1 MEKNKSKQKNDNNL
15 TKSKKNKNSEEI
27 KESVESVENTE
38 EKIQNNEE
46 IIAEN
51 LEEKTQNTSKKK
63 KKGPYE
69 AFFKRFFDILISLI
83 AIIVLSP
90 IMLIVYILSL
100 IILKGNPLFKQ
111 YRPGKN
117 NKIFK
122 MYKFRSMTNKTDKN
136 GNLLPDKDRITAY
149 GKILRKLSLDEL
161 PQLFNILK
169 GDMSII
175 GPRPRMVE
183 ECVFLNETQQAR
195 FKVRPGIT
203 GWAQVNGRN
212 EITLDKVVQFDE
224 EYVNNVSLFFDIKI
238 FFKTIGYV
246 FKRKGI
252 NKQGTVSN
260 EFHGDYLL
268 RTGQIEQVEY
278 DEKISLAKQ
287 MISEAKSKK

>member
-1 MEKNKSKQKNDNNL
+1 MEKKEKTQ
-15 TKSKKNKNSEEI
+15 TEISEI
-27 KESVESVENTE
+27 ISVNEEAVEASETVENTD
-38 EKIQNNEE
+38 I
-46 IIAEN
+46 
-51 LEEKTQNTSKKK
+51 KTQNNTKKK
-63 KKGPYE
+63 RKGPYE
-69 AFFKRFFDILISLI
+69 AFFKRFFDIIISLM

-111 YRPGKN
+111 YRPGRNK
-117 NKIFK
+117 KIFK
-122 MYKFRSMTNKTDKN
+122 MYKFRSMTNKTDKD
-136 GNLLPDKDRITAY
+136 GNLLPDKDRITTY

-224 EYVNNVSLFFDIKI
+224 EYVNNVTLLFDIKI

-268 RTGQIEQVEY
+268 RTGQIKQEEY
-278 DEKISLAKQ
+278 DEKIHLAREL
-287 MISEAKSKK
+287 ILEAKMRK

>member
-1 MEKNKSKQKNDNNL
+1 M
-15 TKSKKNKNSEEI
+15 
-27 KESVESVENTE
+27 E
-38 EKIQNNEE
+38 EKKVEP
-46 IIAEN
+46 A
-51 LEEKTQNTSKKK
+51 KKK
-63 KKGPYE
+63 RRGPYE
-69 AFFKRFFDILISLI
+69 AFFKRFFDFLISLI

-90 IMLIVYILSL
+90 VFIIIYLLSL
-100 IILKGNPLFKQ
+100 MILRGNPLFKQ

-117 NKIFK
+117 NKIFV
-122 MYKFRSMTNKTDKN
+122 MYKFRSMTNKTDKD
-136 GNLLPDKDRITAY
+136 GNLLPDKDRITTY

-183 ECVFLNETQQAR
+183 ECVFLDETQQSR

-212 EITLDKVVQFDE
+212 EITFDKVVEFDK
-224 EYVNNVSLFFDIKI
+224 EYVENISLFFDIKI
-238 FFKTIGYV
+238 FFKTIVCV

-268 RTGQIEQVEY
+268 RTGQIDKSYY
-278 DEKISLAKQ
+278 DERISIAKQ
-287 MISEAKSKK
+287 RILDAKTKK